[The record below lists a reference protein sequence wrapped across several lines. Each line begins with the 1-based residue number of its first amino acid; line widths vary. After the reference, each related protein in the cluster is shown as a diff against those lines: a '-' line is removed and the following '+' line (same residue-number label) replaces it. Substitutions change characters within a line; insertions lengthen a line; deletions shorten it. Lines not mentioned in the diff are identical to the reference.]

1 MKIALLLV
9 LLSVSECS
17 TSRQVN
23 GYVGQ
28 NVTLQCSYK
37 SQSEVEACWNRD
49 WFSGLSCR
57 NSQLI
62 SSDGHKVIEATRAS
76 SRYQLLG
83 PLDKGDVSL
92 TILNLT
98 EADAGTYGCRV
109 EIPGWFNDEKHY
121 ITLVVKKAEQ
131 TTTSATS
138 TSQTVTAT
146 TAFST
151 AAVQLTSTKSP
162 GSSSLGPV
170 GIEENGTVA
179 VVLLCVLFG
188 LIVLITAGGLF
199 IITRKWGKLRK
210 IRSIINHSWA
220 RKDSAQK
227 TQHFPSVQNVPAFI
241 SCHQVPQVN
250 TPVEFHSGSSAL
262 QLHSRAAMV
271 ENIYDID
278 GGGDGGEYQ
287 YLP

>member
-9 LLSVSECS
+9 LLSATVSECS
-17 TSRQVN
+17 TSRLVN

-28 NVTLQCSYK
+28 NVTLPCSYE
-37 SQSEVEACWNRD
+37 SQSEVAACWNR
-49 WFSGLSCR
+49 GELSLRHCK
-57 NSQLI
+57 NLLI
-62 SSDGHKVIEATRAS
+62 SSDGHKVVEATRAS

-83 PLDKGDVSL
+83 RLDKGDVSL

-98 EADAGTYGCRV
+98 EADAGQYGCRV
-109 EIPGWFNDEKHY
+109 EIPGWFNDEQHY
-121 ITLVVKKAEQ
+121 ITLVMKKAEQ

-146 TAFST
+146 AAFST
-151 AAVQLTSTKSP
+151 AAVQLNSTKSP

-179 VVLLCVLFG
+179 VVLVCVLFG

-210 IRSIINHSWA
+210 I
-220 RKDSAQK
+220 
-227 TQHFPSVQNVPAFI
+227 
-241 SCHQVPQVN
+241 HQVPQVN
-250 TPVEFHSGSSAL
+250 TPVEFRSGSSAL
-262 QLHSRAAMV
+262 QLHSRAAMA
-271 ENIYDID
+271 ENIYEID

>member
-17 TSRQVN
+17 TSRLVN

-28 NVTLQCSYK
+28 NVTLPCSYK
-37 SQSEVEACWNRD
+37 FQSELEACWTRRE
-49 WFSGLSCR
+49 FSLQHCE
-57 NSQLI
+57 NLLI
-62 SSDGHKVIEATRAS
+62 SSDGHKVIETTRAS

-98 EADAGTYGCRV
+98 EADAGQYGCRV
-109 EIPGWFNDEKHY
+109 VIPGLFNDEKHY

-146 TAFST
+146 VAFST

-170 GIEENGTVA
+170 GVKENGSVA
-179 VVLLCVLFG
+179 VVLVCVLFG

-210 IRSIINHSWA
+210 IRSIINHSFA

-227 TQHFPSVQNVPAFI
+227 TQHFPLVQNIPAFI
-241 SCHQVPQVN
+241 SCHQAPQVN
-250 TPVEFHSGSSAL
+250 TWVEYRSGSSAL

-271 ENIYDID
+271 EIIYKID

>member
-1 MKIALLLV
+1 ASACSCVCLTV
-9 LLSVSECS
+9 YVCVCVCVCVECS

-151 AAVQLTSTKSP
+151 AAGTAPVSMRSAF
-162 GSSSLGPV
+162 GP
-170 GIEENGTVA
+170 E
-179 VVLLCVLFG
+179 
-188 LIVLITAGGLF
+188 
-199 IITRKWGKLRK
+199 
-210 IRSIINHSWA
+210 
-220 RKDSAQK
+220 
-227 TQHFPSVQNVPAFI
+227 
-241 SCHQVPQVN
+241 
-250 TPVEFHSGSSAL
+250 TPDHRL
-262 QLHSRAAMV
+262 
-271 ENIYDID
+271 
-278 GGGDGGEYQ
+278 
-287 YLP
+287 